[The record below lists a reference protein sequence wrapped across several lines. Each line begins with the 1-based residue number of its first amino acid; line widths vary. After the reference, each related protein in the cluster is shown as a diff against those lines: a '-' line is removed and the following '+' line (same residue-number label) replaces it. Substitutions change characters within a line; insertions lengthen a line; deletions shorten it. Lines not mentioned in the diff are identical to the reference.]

1 VTVRSQLEFVSVWV
15 MSRVDIAF
23 DQSNKSVTVLFG
35 ERFAQSEQFDEVFAE
50 GMELVERTAAYLD
63 GQGRK
68 DSRALKPPVS
78 VAYATESMRL
88 TTRLLELAS
97 WLLVQRGLR
106 DGEISKDEALE
117 RREQVKL
124 RTFGRPQSIKFFETL
139 PAGLKGLIVESVT
152 LMDRIVL
159 LDEGMRLGSDEI
171 TEPAA
176 SANPVGG
183 QIAALHQAFVGRFAA
198 RNSS

>member
-1 VTVRSQLEFVSVWV
+1 

-23 DQSNKSVTVLFG
+23 DQSNKGVTVLFG

-106 DGEISKDEALE
+106 DGEISQEEALE

-124 RTFGRPQSIKFFETL
+124 RTFGRPQSIKFFENL
-139 PAGLKGLIVESVT
+139 PAGLKGLIVESVS

-159 LDEGMRLGSDEI
+159 IDEGMRLGGDEI
-171 TEPAA
+171 AMPRDGT
-176 SANPVGG
+176 NPVGG
-183 QIAALHQAFVGRFAA
+183 QIAALHAAFAGRIPA
-198 RNSS
+198 RSSS